1 MSEILEKYEGKKLI
15 LCLPGNSYSGDF
27 LKNIIRFNNEL
38 VKSGIDVYLSN
49 YYSSEVYRVR
59 DIVAGGDASRGRYQ
73 APFGTQIDS
82 YDYLMWID
90 SDIIFNLKNFEDLIE
105 MDKEV
110 ACGWYMQPD
119 NTVSLGFIEQIE
131 AETKIKKAKEIYD
144 TKYIYRFRKDNEISE
159 RTEPYKIGWAGMG
172 WMLMKQGV
180 MEKIEYPWFAP
191 KVVRNTEEL
200 NVVCGEDVSFALKLK
215 DAKIDIWAHPLVRV
229 GHEKV
234 RVI

>member
-1 MSEILEKYEGKKLI
+1 MSETLEKYSGKRLI

-49 YYSSEVYRVR
+49 YYSPEIYRVR
-59 DIVAGGDASRGRYQ
+59 DIVGGSNPELGKYQ
-73 APFGTQIDS
+73 SPFQNQIES

-90 SDIIFNLKNFEDLIE
+90 SDIIFSLENFENLIE
-105 MDKEV
+105 MDKDI
-110 ACGWYMQPD
+110 ATGWYIQPD
-119 NTVSLGFIEQIE
+119 GATSLGFIESEE
-131 AETKIKKAKEIYD
+131 AEKVPRGMKEVYD
-144 TKYIYRFRKDNEISE
+144 PKRIYRFARDGEVAE
-159 RTEPYKIGWAGMG
+159 RPKPYKVGWAGMG

-191 KVVRNTEEL
+191 KVVRNTEQL
-200 NVVCGEDVSFALKLK
+200 NVVCGEDISFALKLK
-215 DAKIDIWAHPLVRV
+215 DAKIDIWANPFVRV
-229 GHEKV
+229 GHEKI